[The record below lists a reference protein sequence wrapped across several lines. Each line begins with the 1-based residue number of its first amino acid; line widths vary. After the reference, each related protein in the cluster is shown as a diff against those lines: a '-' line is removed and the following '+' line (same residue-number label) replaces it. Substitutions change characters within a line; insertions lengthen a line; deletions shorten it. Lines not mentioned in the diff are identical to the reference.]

1 MMCLKQ
7 KLFDQNGEVDEDAL
21 LYEVHSD
28 LRDFVLDNLAKKE
41 KQVLDALR
49 IETYTLNGNPSLT
62 ASISR
67 TEPTFWTSG
76 ALCRKRNSA

>member
-1 MMCLKQ
+1 MLTASLKQ
-7 KLFDQNGEVDEDAL
+7 KLFEPERRGRREAP

-28 LRDFVLDNLAKKE
+28 LRDFVLDNLAKSE

-67 TEPTFWTSG
+67 TEPTF
-76 ALCRKRNSA
+76 